1 MRSSLSQWFLVWEFH
16 GEAALSG
23 VFVSGLIFVALSL
36 TGFREKIINAI
47 PSELKLAVGAG
58 IGLFITFVG
67 LQGSGIIANND
78 NTLVSIG
85 NIHSGPVLLT
95 VFGIV
100 VTVILMVLRVNAGVF
115 IGMLVTAIAGMIL
128 GLVPV
133 PSQIVDSIPSL
144 SPTFGQA
151 LIHLPDIFSIQ
162 MLVVILTFL
171 FVGFFDTAGT
181 LVAVATRG
189 WFNEK

>member
-1 MRSSLSQWFLVWEFH
+1 M
-16 GEAALSG
+16 
-23 VFVSGLIFVALSL
+23 
-36 TGFREKIINAI
+36 
-47 PSELKLAVGAG
+47 
-58 IGLFITFVG
+58 TFVG

-115 IGMLVTAIAGMIL
+115 IGMLVTAIAGMIV

-133 PSQIVDSIPSL
+133 PTQIVGSIPSL

-181 LVAVATRG
+181 LVAVATQAGLMKNNLRACRKSTSSG
-189 WFNEK
+189 FIFNCCRFYSWNIDDNILC

>member
-1 MRSSLSQWFLVWEFH
+1 
-16 GEAALSG
+16 
-23 VFVSGLIFVALSL
+23 VFVSGFIFVALSL

-47 PSELKLAVGAG
+47 PAELKLAVGAG

-115 IGMLVTAIAGMIL
+115 IGMLVTAIAGMIF

-133 PSQIVDSIPSL
+133 PSQIVGSIPSL

-151 LIHLPDIFSIQ
+151 LIHLPEIF
-162 MLVVILTFL
+162 T
-171 FVGFFDTAGT
+171 
-181 LVAVATRG
+181 
-189 WFNEK
+189 